1 MGSCQSR
8 SRPRCVKKI
17 LREIRFHGRGGQGA
31 VILAELTA
39 KAAFLEGKWPQ
50 AMVFF
55 GAERRGAPVEAFARI
70 SDREILLRSK
80 VYEPDYVVVL
90 DPSLFEALDVIQG
103 LKEGGSLLINCADKP
118 KLPESFLRGRH
129 KVSFVDATDIALEL
143 KLLVAGQ
150 PVVNTAML
158 GAFAK
163 TTEEIRLE
171 SAEKVVQ
178 EEWPGDVGELNSK
191 AVRLAYE
198 RATTS

>member
-1 MGSCQSR
+1 MGSCQSG
-8 SRPRCVKKI
+8 SQPRCVKKI

-39 KAAFLEGKWPQ
+39 KAAFLDGKWPQ

-70 SDREILLRSK
+70 SDQEILVRSK

-90 DPSLFEALDVIQG
+90 DPSLSEALDVTQG
-103 LKEGGSLLINCADKP
+103 LKEGGSLLVNSAKKP
-118 KLPESFLRGRH
+118 KLPESFLGR
-129 KVSFVDATDIALEL
+129 KQKAFFVDATGIALEL
-143 KLLVAGQ
+143 NLVVAGQ

-163 TTEEIRLE
+163 TTGEIRLE
-171 SAEKVVQ
+171 FAEKVVQ
-178 EEWPGDVGELNSK
+178 DEWPGEVGELNSK

>member
-1 MGSCQSR
+1 
-8 SRPRCVKKI
+8 VKKI

-31 VILAELTA
+31 VILAQLTA

-70 SDREILLRSK
+70 SDREILVRSK

-90 DPSLFEALDVIQG
+90 DPSLFEALDLTQG
-103 LKEGGSLLINCADKP
+103 LREGGSLLVNSAK
-118 KLPESFLRGRH
+118 KLKFSESFLSRNR
-129 KVSFVDATDIALEL
+129 VCYVDATGIALEL
-143 KLLVAGQ
+143 NLIVAGQ

-163 TTEEIRLE
+163 TTGEIRLE
-171 SAEKVVQ
+171 SAEKVVR

-191 AVRLAYE
+191 AVRLAYK
-198 RATTS
+198 RAITG

>member
-1 MGSCQSR
+1 
-8 SRPRCVKKI
+8 VKEI

-31 VILAELTA
+31 VILAQLTA

-50 AMVFF
+50 AMVLF

-70 SDREILLRSK
+70 SDQEILLRSK

-90 DPSLFEALDVIQG
+90 DPSLFEALDVTEG
-103 LKEGGSLLINCADKP
+103 LKEGGSLLVNSAKRTR
-118 KLPESFLRGRH
+118 LPESFLTGRN
-129 KVSFVDATDIALEL
+129 KVFYVDATGIALEL
-143 KLLVAGQ
+143 NLIVVGQ

-163 TTEEIRLE
+163 TTGEIRLE
-171 SAEKVVQ
+171 SAEKVVR
-178 EEWPGDVGELNSK
+178 EEWSGEVGELNSK

-198 RATTS
+198 RTIAA

>member
-1 MGSCQSR
+1 
-8 SRPRCVKKI
+8 
-17 LREIRFHGRGGQGA
+17 
-31 VILAELTA
+31 VILAQLTA

-70 SDREILLRSK
+70 SDREILVRSK

-90 DPSLFEALDVIQG
+90 DPSLFEALDVTQG
-103 LKEGGSLLINCADKP
+103 LREGGSLLVNSAK
-118 KLPESFLRGRH
+118 KLKLSESFLSRN
-129 KVSFVDATDIALEL
+129 KVCYVDATGIALEL
-143 KLLVAGQ
+143 NLIVAGQ

-163 TTEEIRLE
+163 TTGEIRLE
-171 SAEKVVQ
+171 SAEKVVR

-191 AVRLAYE
+191 AVRLAYK
-198 RATTS
+198 RAITGQRNSSRLPIYGSYASFSSRKLFDQILA